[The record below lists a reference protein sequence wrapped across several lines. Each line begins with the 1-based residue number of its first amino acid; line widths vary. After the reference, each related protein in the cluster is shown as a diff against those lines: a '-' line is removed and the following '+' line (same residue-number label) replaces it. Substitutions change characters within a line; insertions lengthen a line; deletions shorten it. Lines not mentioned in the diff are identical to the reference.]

1 MSTNKIHPRLI
12 NFSNLSR
19 NNSPH
24 YTSSG
29 NTNPCAIQPST
40 KSFYFFCESMLAL
53 IKIKTKFLGSIG
65 YQQPPI
71 IKSAKQFKHSSL
83 HD

>member
-1 MSTNKIHPRLI
+1 
-12 NFSNLSR
+12 
-19 NNSPH
+19 
-24 YTSSG
+24 
-29 NTNPCAIQPST
+29 
-40 KSFYFFCESMLAL
+40 MLAL